1 MQLLTNLTSLDSGDE
16 CVAYGGLVDRDTAC
30 AGDVALWCDA
40 EIVASVERAA
50 AAERSDRARGWHAA

>member
-1 MQLLTNLTSLDSGDE
+1 MQLLTNLTPLDSGDE
-16 CVAYGGLVDRDTAC
+16 CVSYGGLVDRDTAC

-50 AAERSDRARGWHAA
+50 AAERSDSARGWHAA